1 MTDPTQPLTVMHG
14 SPEWRQLVTRF
25 WRRRC
30 RHCQQTMPTDAPS
43 NKYFCSSRCADRA
56 RRADAAS
63 NLDRKDAA

>member
-25 WRRRC
+25 WQC
-30 RHCQQTMPTDAPS
+30 NGVTGDARDDHPQS
-43 NKYFCSSRCADRA
+43 PALLAKRK
-56 RRADAAS
+56 AAHERMMTALR